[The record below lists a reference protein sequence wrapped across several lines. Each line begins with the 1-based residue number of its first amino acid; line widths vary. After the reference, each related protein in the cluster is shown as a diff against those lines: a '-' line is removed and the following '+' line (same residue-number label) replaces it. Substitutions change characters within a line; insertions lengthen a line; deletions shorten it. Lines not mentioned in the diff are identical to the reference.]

1 MQSSTCSVQ
10 PRPARRSLRSR
21 PAATPQI
28 AIDEFELAARWGL
41 SVRTL
46 RRWRTE
52 QLGPV
57 FCKLGA
63 RISYLMAEIK
73 TFERR
78 HSRYGTGARVSSD
91 NACAGGVA

>member
-1 MQSSTCSVQ
+1 MQPSTSSAQSH
-10 PRPARRSLRSR
+10 PKRRSFQSGT
-21 PAATPQI
+21 ATTQQI
-28 AIDEFELAARWGL
+28 AIDEYELAARWGL

-52 QLGPV
+52 RLGPV

-63 RISYLMAEIK
+63 QIRYLIAEIE

-78 HSRYGTGARVSSD
+78 HGRYGSCIRVASDDACVGGA
-91 NACAGGVA
+91 A

>member
-1 MQSSTCSVQ
+1 MRPSTSSVPSH
-10 PRPARRSLRSR
+10 PGRRTLRSR
-21 PAATPQI
+21 AAVTPQI
-28 AIDEFELAARWGL
+28 AIDEYDLAARWGL
-41 SVRTL
+41 SVRTI

-63 RISYLMAEIK
+63 QIRYLLAEIE

-78 HSRYGTGARVSSD
+78 HSRYGSCVRVASD
-91 NACAGGVA
+91 NACAGGAA